1 MLPSRSGWGFDTGV
15 QPPRQP
21 LPNGEGLTNC
31 KARPERSGRAFAL
44 GCALRAA
51 DYTFAMS
58 HRLSPLAF
66 VLLAS
71 CAPVLPPPLPPPH
84 APVSLPAADQV
95 MPRPEEDIAYIT
107 KAGVSYSPEEVRLG
121 LLSLFA
127 ERAKRTRLKGFSMVW
142 GYRGRVYVN
151 MKPPFDR
158 VATLNLAAP
167 ELRPVL
173 QIRAVRFDAAEI
185 PAAQDRIGS
194 ALKPI
199 AGGWGISYDYRSDR
213 FEVMVRE
220 SQIGPA
226 LSLIP
231 LDLADYVDVN
241 VGEMILAG
249 SMVTS
254 KTVKVQR

>member
-1 MLPSRSGWGFDTGV
+1 
-15 QPPRQP
+15 
-21 LPNGEGLTNC
+21 
-31 KARPERSGRAFAL
+31 
-44 GCALRAA
+44 
-51 DYTFAMS
+51 
-58 HRLSPLAF
+58 
-66 VLLAS
+66 
-71 CAPVLPPPLPPPH
+71 
-84 APVSLPAADQV
+84 
-95 MPRPEEDIAYIT
+95 MPRPEDDMAYIA
-107 KAGVSYSPEEVRLG
+107 KAGIAYSPEQVRNG

-127 ERAKRTRLKGFSMVW
+127 ERARRSNLKGYSMAW
-142 GYRGRVYVN
+142 GDHGRVYVN

-213 FEVMVRE
+213 FEVMVPE

-226 LSLIP
+226 LTLIP

-241 VGEMILAG
+241 VGEMVLAG

-254 KTVKVQR
+254 ETVKVER